1 MIPSGA
7 AGPRSRRTRFC
18 VGVVVALVLV
28 SCSGDD
34 AAGPVGP
41 TNPATVSVLDP
52 TTTSTTTPTTTS
64 RPTSTTSVT
73 STTSTVPVS
82 LPPVEWPD
90 VTGAGVTLAVLDRG
104 IDWRHPDVRNADGS
118 TRIEAIIDLSA
129 QQNGCAVDRPDPAV
143 HVRADIDAALA
154 GAVELDHRDA
164 VGHGTASAGVAAG
177 NGSAS
182 DGRFRGVAPGVD
194 LVVVKLSS
202 EGVAAG
208 TDAVGD
214 GAGEEPVA
222 GCLDDALR
230 ILDLVMEGLD
240 QPAVALWNTGTQF
253 GPIDGTSATSR
264 RIAESFG
271 PDRPGR
277 IWVAPAGDEGA
288 SPSRVRGTL
297 LDGTLTVPFLRP
309 AATRSNPTLWYSG
322 EVSATVSVTFAD
334 GSTEG
339 VRVGP
344 VGPGESITADG
355 VTIVHYEPATEFHP
369 WTSTSGDRAVWISI
383 DRPPGAGT
391 IEIDVLG
398 GADGAVADGRVDVFG
413 DVLGT
418 VAGATS
424 IEFVDGAPG
433 GVSDTASTPGAVVAT
448 AHAVRTSWIDRAGRL
463 VDQSPAVALGGRWPG
478 ASVDPTRDGRA
489 VIAVSAPAHHVFA
502 SLAAGSAFSR
512 VDDIVPLEGDGSY
525 VVFTG
530 TSAAA
535 AMVAGAV
542 ALALEVDPTLT
553 GHEMGEL
560 LRSTAVSDEHTGE
573 VPNPEWG
580 HGKLD
585 IAALVAAARP

>member
-1 MIPSGA
+1 M
-7 AGPRSRRTRFC
+7 
-18 VGVVVALVLV
+18 
-28 SCSGDD
+28 
-34 AAGPVGP
+34 
-41 TNPATVSVLDP
+41 
-52 TTTSTTTPTTTS
+52 
-64 RPTSTTSVT
+64 
-73 STTSTVPVS
+73 
-82 LPPVEWPD
+82 
-90 VTGAGVTLAVLDRG
+90 TLAVLDRG
-104 IDWRHPDVRNADGS
+104 IDWRHPDVRNHDGS

-129 QQNGCAVDRPDPAV
+129 QQNGCAADRPAPV
-143 HVRADIDAALA
+143 VRVRADIDAALD
-154 GAVELDHRDA
+154 GQVELEHRDA

-194 LVVVKLSS
+194 LVIVKLSS
-202 EGVAAG
+202 EGVAPG
-208 TDAVGD
+208 GD
-214 GAGEEPVA
+214 GVDDDPGEEPVA
-222 GCLDDALR
+222 GCLDDALD

-264 RIAESFG
+264 RVAESFG

-277 IWVAPAGDEGA
+277 VWVAPAGDEGA
-288 SPSRVRGTL
+288 SLGRASGALASR
-297 LDGTLTVPFLRP
+297 TVIVLFVRP

-322 EVSATVSVTFAD
+322 EVAATVSVTFDD
-334 GSTEG
+334 GSVEG
-339 VRVGP
+339 VTVGP

-355 VTIVHYEPATEFHP
+355 VTIIHYEPGSEFHP

-391 IEIDVLG
+391 IEVDVLEG
-398 GADGAVADGRVDVFG
+398 DEGAAADARVDVFG

-418 VAGATS
+418 AAGATS

-448 AHAVRTSWIDRAGRL
+448 AHAVRTSWTDRTGRL

-489 VIAVSAPAHHVFA
+489 VIAVSAPAHHAFA
-502 SLAAGSAFSR
+502 PLAAGSAFSR
-512 VDDIVPLEGDGSY
+512 IDDIVPLEGDGSY

-535 AMVAGAV
+535 AMVAGAI
-542 ALALEVDPTLT
+542 ALALEIDPTLT
-553 GHEMGEL
+553 AIEVDEL
-560 LRSTAVSDEHTGE
+560 LRATAVADEHTGE

-585 IAALVAAARP
+585 ITALVAAASP